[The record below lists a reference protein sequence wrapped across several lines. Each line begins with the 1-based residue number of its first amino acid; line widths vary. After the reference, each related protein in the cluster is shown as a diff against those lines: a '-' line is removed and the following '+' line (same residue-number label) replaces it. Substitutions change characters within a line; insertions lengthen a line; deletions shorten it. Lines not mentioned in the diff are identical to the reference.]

1 MHCVSS
7 MCNNCKFMSNLVL
20 SIAQPTLTILP
31 LKLFGSKSQTSY
43 YFFYKYFSMNV
54 LNIRLFEGNKTLR
67 LLSFFESSENCPDQ
81 CSQWLD
87 NHPPYPPQPPP
98 KGCGLDSQ

>member
-1 MHCVSS
+1 MNGVSS

-20 SIAQPTLTILP
+20 AIAQLTFTILP
-31 LKLFGSKSQTSY
+31 LKLFGSKSQTPY

-67 LLSFFESSENCPDQ
+67 LLSFFKSNENCPDQ
-81 CSQWLD
+81 CSD
-87 NHPPYPPQPPP
+87 CHSPHTTPPTPPP
-98 KGCGLDSQ
+98 KDCGLDSQ